1 MAVQTSPIPSI
12 DRPRISIPLLRSWHR
27 PVNGGRWWYI
37 EQVTKTHITG
47 YVAATRTLPSWDD
60 ARPFT
65 INRRAGGDLVWPR
78 TIAIGTSAYD
88 FLTDLTMRIE
98 RGRKRGRQ

>member
-1 MAVQTSPIPSI
+1 MDTTLSPPIE
-12 DRPRISIPLLRSWHR
+12 RPRISIPLLRSWHR

-37 EQVTKTHITG
+37 ERVTKAHITG
-47 YVAATRTLPSWDD
+47 YVAATRTLPSWGD

-98 RGRKRGRQ
+98 CGRKRVRR